1 MKKAIIIL
9 MCALAGCFFLQRT
22 QYKKISTL
30 TKQVDSLRR
39 QNDSLYSEVS
49 AKDIQVQRYEYIF
62 DRAQEEFS
70 DECLEKLE
78 EIKSQTE

>member
-1 MKKAIIIL
+1 MKKVIIIL
-9 MCALAGCFFLQRT
+9 MCALAGCFFLQRN

-39 QNDSLYSEVS
+39 QNDSLYSES
-49 AKDIQVQRYEYIF
+49 SQKEIQVQRYEYIF
-62 DRAQEEFS
+62 DRAEEEFS
-70 DECLEKLE
+70 EVCREKLQ

>member
-9 MCALAGCFFLQRT
+9 MCALVGCFFLQRT

-39 QNDSLYSEVS
+39 QNDSLNSEVFT
-49 AKDIQVQRYEYIF
+49 KDIQVQRYEYIL

-70 DECLEKLE
+70 EGCREKLE

>member
-9 MCALAGCFFLQRT
+9 MCALVGCFFLQRT

-30 TKQVDSLRR
+30 TKQVDSLRK

-70 DECLEKLE
+70 DECREKLE
-78 EIKSQTE
+78 EIMSQTE